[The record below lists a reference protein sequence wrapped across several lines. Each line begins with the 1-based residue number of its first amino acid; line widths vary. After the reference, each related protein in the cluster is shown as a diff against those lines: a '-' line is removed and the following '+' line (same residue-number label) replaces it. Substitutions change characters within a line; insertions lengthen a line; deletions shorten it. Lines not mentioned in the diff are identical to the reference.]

1 MKRIALALALVASAA
16 VSHAQTL
23 QQYLALRKQ
32 YGVTSSAPVSALQSL
47 MGSKILEIKG
57 IVKGSFRVGD
67 RSALMLQRAD
77 GGSEII
83 DADAVPD
90 WLIGNETPAR
100 LLVNAS
106 RQREGEPLRAVLIGA
121 IRDAEMLKVE
131 QDEAKRQAAVAK
143 ASPKRSGSVASRGG
157 LTGLIGRGVRG
168 ARVPVATKASREW
181 VLPASEVTPIY
192 ASFIKK
198 QNPRLPNAEALRIAQ
213 GIVGFSLKYGVD
225 ARLVMA
231 MVICESGFNPSAV
244 SRTGAVG
251 LGQLMPGTAQWMGVR
266 NPYDSVE
273 NLYGAVKLL
282 RTHMDQYQAETGGKQ
297 FDSLVLTLA
306 AYNAGTGAVKK
317 YGGVPPYR
325 ETQNYVRKVIAIYYK
340 LAGLS

>member
-1 MKRIALALALVASAA
+1 MKRIALALALIASATL
-16 VSHAQTL
+16 SHAQTL

-32 YGVTSSAPVSALQSL
+32 HGVTAPVAVSALQAL
-47 MGSKILEIKG
+47 MGSKVLEIKG
-57 IVKGSFRVGD
+57 VVKGSFRVGD
-67 RSALMLQRAD
+67 RSALMLQRTD

-83 DADAVPD
+83 DADAVPE

-100 LLVNAS
+100 LLVNAT
-106 RQREGEPLRAVLIGA
+106 RQREGEPIRAVLIGA
-121 IRDAEMLKVE
+121 AKDADMVKIE
-131 QDEAKRQAAVAK
+131 QEEAKKRALVK
-143 ASPKRSGSVASRGG
+143 STPKRSSSVASRGG
-157 LTGLIGRGVRG
+157 LSGPIGRGIRG
-168 ARVPVATKASREW
+168 ARVPVPTKKAREW
-181 VLPASEVTPIY
+181 VLPASEVTPVY
-192 ASFIKK
+192 AAFIKK

-231 MVICESGFNPSAV
+231 MVICESGFNPNAV
-244 SRTGAVG
+244 SRTGAMG
-251 LGQLMPGTAQWMGVR
+251 LGQLMPGTAQWMGVQ

-282 RTHMDQYQAETGGKQ
+282 RTHMDQYQVQTGGKD

-306 AYNAGTGAVKK
+306 AYNAGAGAVKK